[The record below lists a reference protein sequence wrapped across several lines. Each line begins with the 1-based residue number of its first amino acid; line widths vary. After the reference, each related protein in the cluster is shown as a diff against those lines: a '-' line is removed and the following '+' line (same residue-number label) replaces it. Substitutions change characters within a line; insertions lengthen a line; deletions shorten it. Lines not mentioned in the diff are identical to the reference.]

1 MYRILAALA
10 ACMVWFGY
18 SLTPIAVADA
28 DPYAALKRLSAGG
41 GTSLK
46 IRMDDRTQT
55 PALLAGA
62 LSKPSKHSPAWIA
75 LEFANKTKRI
85 YGIQSPHSTM
95 RVAEISGHSASIVR
109 VRLVHLLYK
118 TPVWGDELR
127 IDIDR
132 DGIIRRVEGRIHPNL
147 AKATLNRPR
156 HAAVSRA
163 EAVRI
168 AAAATG
174 IGRADAGRA
183 EVRPYYLPDRA
194 GIPLVY
200 AVTFQ
205 RSGQPPLHLTI
216 HALTGRVI
224 PL

>member
-10 ACMVWFGY
+10 ACMLLVY
-18 SLTPIAVADA
+18 SPAPIAVADA

-41 GTSLK
+41 GTPLE
-46 IRMDDRTQT
+46 IRMDDRTNT
-55 PALLAGA
+55 PALLTGA
-62 LSKPSKHSPAWIA
+62 LSKASKHSPAWIA
-75 LEFANKTKRI
+75 LEFANKAKRI
-85 YGIQSPHSTM
+85 YGIHSPHSKL
-95 RVAEISGHSASIVR
+95 RVAEIGEPSASIIR

-156 HAAVSRA
+156 HAAVSQA

-168 AAAATG
+168 AAVAAG

-205 RSGQPPLHLTI
+205 RSGQSSLNLTV